1 MKGIRTRKRAATVV
15 VIVVVMAVIAAVI
28 LLQPHAQNI
37 NAVSNSKSIP
47 FTWTLR
53 SNSTAH
59 ITGSVTSYFQAPND
73 NATNSTLYFNAEFY
87 PSYNPTDPNNE
98 LFFWFY
104 TNITGN
110 ISSALHPDYITFT
123 LNDYGNNTNYVQYGD
138 IEYSFWIPTKA
149 DNVSPI
155 NNGLST
161 DFGNIGSL
169 SYSAKLL
176 RVPATGHSVY
186 HFHFNGM
193 TLISLSYSSI
203 ADKTTLNTFHLY
215 AQLKG
220 LSKVVTCEL
229 TFVITTIA

>member
-1 MKGIRTRKRAATVV
+1 MKGIRTRKRTATVV
-15 VIVVVMAVIAAVI
+15 VIVVVIAVIVAVVS
-28 LLQPHAQNI
+28 LQPHAPD
-37 NAVSNSKSIP
+37 VVVVNSSKTVAFAWHDKNLS
-47 FTWTLR
+47 
-53 SNSTAH
+53 SVGYMVGN
-59 ITGSVTSYFQAPND
+59 VTSYLHVLNN
-73 NATNSTLYFNAEFY
+73 NATNSSLTFSATLWAGTVSLNGGEQQY
-87 PSYNPTDPNNE
+87 
-98 LFFWFY
+98 WFY

-138 IEYSFWIPTKA
+138 IAYSFWIPTKA
-149 DNVSPI
+149 DNVSQVS
-155 NNGLST
+155 NGLNT
-161 DFGNIGSL
+161 DFANIGSL

-176 RVPATGHSVY
+176 NIQAAGHSVY

-193 TLISLSYSSI
+193 TMITLSYSSI

>member
-1 MKGIRTRKRAATVV
+1 MKGIRTRKRTATVV

-28 LLQPHAQNI
+28 SLQPHAQNI

-73 NATNSTLYFNAEFY
+73 NATNSTLYFNAAFVPLPN
-87 PSYNPTDPNNE
+87 PSANNE
-98 LFFWFY
+98 LFFEFF

-110 ISSALHPDYITFT
+110 ISSVLHPNYITFT
-123 LNDYGNNTNYVQYGD
+123 LNDYGNNTNFVQSG
-138 IEYSFWIPTKA
+138 EVQTVYSIPTPA

-155 NNGLST
+155 NNGINTS
-161 DFGNIGSL
+161 FGHIGSL
-169 SYSAKLL
+169 LYSAKLL
-176 RVPATGHSVY
+176 NVLSTGHSVY

-193 TLISLSYSSI
+193 TLITLSYSSLTN
-203 ADKTTLNTFHLY
+203 KTTINTFHLY

-229 TFVITTIA
+229 TFVITTVA

>member
-1 MKGIRTRKRAATVV
+1 MNGIRTRKRTATVV
-15 VIVVVMAVIAAVI
+15 VIVVVIAVIVAVVS
-28 LLQPHAQNI
+28 LQPHDPGLVVVN
-37 NAVSNSKSIP
+37 NSKSVP

-53 SNSTAH
+53 SNGTAH
-59 ITGSVTSYFQAPND
+59 ITGSITSYFQVPN
-73 NATNSTLYFNAEFY
+73 NNTTGSTLGFDAEFV
-87 PSYNPTDPNNE
+87 PLPNPGANNVL
-98 LFFWFY
+98 LFDFY

-110 ISSALHPDYITFT
+110 ISSALHPDYITYT

-149 DNVSPI
+149 DNISPI